1 LDHLIQILRD
11 ISEID
16 EKALLF
22 EVLNQNKIKELIIK
36 LNTQDQLF
44 KRGIDSNGESL
55 GEYTENTQKI
65 KASKG
70 QPFDRV
76 TLKDTGEFYESWE
89 VIISDISDII
99 INADDEKD
107 DTALFE
113 KYGEDVLG
121 LTDESLELLV
131 QAIEPDLVGL
141 LQEKIFSFLR

>member
-1 LDHLIQILRD
+1 MDHLIQILRD